1 LVSEQTITNTN
12 AGRIAMRMIHKTA
25 AVFSATALA
34 TLSAA
39 AQGAN
44 IDYDRIQIITQKL
57 APEFYALTGS
67 PDLDP
72 GHPEAAG
79 GRVGILIGPDGVFL
93 VDGTYAPLSGKVLE
107 AIRKHNS
114 GPIRFL
120 VDTHYH
126 PDHTGGN
133 PNFARMGAIIFARE
147 ETRKR
152 LIQPLPAAVATV
164 VGKAASWTDPNRLP
178 TVTYGM
184 DSPLKIYFDSEV
196 IDIIPLPPAHTDGD
210 TMVRFEKADIL
221 MAGDFYRTYG
231 YPFVDAANGGSFK
244 GTLAAI
250 NLLLQASGPNTK
262 ILPGHGRIATRTD
275 VEAYRDMI
283 LDVQSRIITMMN
295 GGRGLPDILAAKL
308 TAAYDS
314 RVPGGTVPT
323 PLGVG
328 TSADRFVSALYA
340 ELKASRDMR

>member
-1 LVSEQTITNTN
+1 VK
-12 AGRIAMRMIHKTA
+12 MIHKIA
-25 AVFSATALA
+25 AVLSATALA
-34 TLSAA
+34 TLSAT

-44 IDYDRIQIITQKL
+44 IDYDKIQIITQQL

-79 GRVGILIGPDGVFL
+79 GRVGVLVGPEGVFL

-107 AIRKHNS
+107 AIRKQNP

-120 VDTHYH
+120 VNTHYH

-133 PNFARMGAIIFARE
+133 PNFARMGATIFARE
-147 ETRKR
+147 ETRER
-152 LIQPLPAAVATV
+152 LIQPLPPAVATV

-184 DSPLKIYFDSEV
+184 GFPLKIYFDSEI

-210 TMVRFEKADIL
+210 TMVRFEKADII

-244 GTLAAI
+244 GTLEAI

-262 ILPGHGRIATRTD
+262 IVPGHGRIATPAD

-283 LDVQSRIITMMN
+283 LDVQSHITKMMN
-295 GGRGLPDILAAKL
+295 EGKSLPDILSAGL
-308 TAAYDS
+308 TARYDS
-314 RVPGGTVPT
+314 KVPGGSVPL
-323 PLGVG
+323 PIAVG
-328 TSADRFVSALYA
+328 TSADRFVSALYS
-340 ELKASRDMR
+340 EIKSGRNVR

>member
-1 LVSEQTITNTN
+1 
-12 AGRIAMRMIHKTA
+12 MIHKIA
-25 AVFSATALA
+25 AAFSATALA

-44 IDYDRIQIITQKL
+44 IDYDKIQIITQKL
-57 APEFYALTGS
+57 APDFYALTGS

-79 GRVGILIGPDGVFL
+79 GRVGVLIGPDGVFM
-93 VDGTYAPLSGKVLE
+93 VDGTYAPLSSKVLE
-107 AIRKHNS
+107 AIRKQNS

-152 LIQPLPAAVATV
+152 LIQPLPPAVATV
-164 VGKAASWTDPNRLP
+164 VGKAASWTDPSRLP

-184 DSPLKIYFDSEV
+184 GSPRKIYFDSET

-210 TMVRFEKADIL
+210 TMVRFEKADIV
-221 MAGDFYRTYG
+221 MAGDFFRTYG
-231 YPFVDAANGGSFK
+231 YPFVDATNGGSFK
-244 GTLAAI
+244 GTLEAI
-250 NLLLQASGPNTK
+250 RLLLQVAGPNTK
-262 ILPGHGRIATRTD
+262 IVPGHGRIATRAD

-283 LDVQSRIITMMN
+283 LDVQSHITKMMH
-295 GGRGLPDILAAKL
+295 GGKSLPDILAAKL
-308 TAAYDS
+308 TRPYDAK
-314 RVPGGTVPT
+314 VPGGTVPL
-323 PLGVG
+323 PIGVG
-328 TSADRFVSALYA
+328 TSADRFVSGLYT
-340 ELKASRDMR
+340 ELKSGK

>member
-1 LVSEQTITNTN
+1 V
-12 AGRIAMRMIHKTA
+12 RMIHKIA
-25 AVFSATALA
+25 AAFSATALA

-44 IDYDRIQIITQKL
+44 IDYDKIQIITQKL
-57 APEFYALTGS
+57 APDFYALTGS

-79 GRVGILIGPDGVFL
+79 GRVGVLIGPEGVFM
-93 VDGTYAPLSGKVLE
+93 VDGTYAPLSSKVLE
-107 AIRKHNS
+107 AIRKQNS
-114 GPIRFL
+114 GPIRLL

-152 LIQPLPAAVATV
+152 LIQPLPPAVATV
-164 VGKAASWTDPNRLP
+164 VGKAASWTDPSRLP

-184 DSPLKIYFDSEV
+184 GSPRKIYFDSET

-210 TMVRFEKADIL
+210 TMVRFEKADIV

-244 GTLAAI
+244 GTLDAI
-250 NLLLQASGPNTK
+250 NLLLQVAGPDTK
-262 ILPGHGRIATRTD
+262 IVPGHGRIATRAD

-283 LDVQSRIITMMN
+283 LDVQSHITKMMN
-295 GGRGLPDILAAKL
+295 GGKSLPDILAAKL
-308 TAAYDS
+308 TGPYDAK
-314 RVPGGTVPT
+314 VPGGTVPL
-323 PLGVG
+323 PIGVG
-328 TSADRFVSALYA
+328 TSADRFVSTLYT
-340 ELKASRDMR
+340 ELKSGK